1 MKENRKNKHMM
12 KSTNNSNN
20 SKKRNQSGGHSGQ
33 YDREADN
40 RANEREDRM
49 QIYGTV
55 EDALPG
61 TWFKIIT
68 ESNVHILATLS
79 GKLRQNN
86 IRILPGD
93 YVIVEVS
100 PYDMTRGRITWR
112 K

>member
-1 MKENRKNKHMM
+1 MVKENRKKKNMM
-12 KSTNNSNN
+12 KNSN
-20 SKKRNQSGGHSGQ
+20 KKSRQDQNGRSGHYEQERDPRGS
-33 YDREADN
+33 
-40 RANEREDRM
+40 EREDRM

-61 TWFKIIT
+61 TWFKVMT
-68 ESNVHILATLS
+68 DNNVSILATLS

-86 IRILPGD
+86 IRILTGD